1 PFARRA
7 RCVRRRDAGR
17 PVADG
22 QGRTARRN
30 AAVPATLLLRAVPGF
45 CNLADASGAYPGR
58 AVETPAQA
66 DAGDGGRVSTRRPLP
81 AQARRFRRLTNPTR
95 RAGPYGDR
103 RFLFNVSTLAGP

>member
-1 PFARRA
+1 AARLRQPFARRA
-7 RCVRRRDAGR
+7 RGVRRRDAGR

-45 CNLADASGAYPGR
+45 RNLADASGAYPRR

-66 DAGDGGRVSTRRPLP
+66 GAGAGSRTKARRPLCTR
-81 AQARRFRRLTNPTR
+81 ARRFGRLTDP
-95 RAGPYGDR
+95 
-103 RFLFNVSTLAGP
+103 